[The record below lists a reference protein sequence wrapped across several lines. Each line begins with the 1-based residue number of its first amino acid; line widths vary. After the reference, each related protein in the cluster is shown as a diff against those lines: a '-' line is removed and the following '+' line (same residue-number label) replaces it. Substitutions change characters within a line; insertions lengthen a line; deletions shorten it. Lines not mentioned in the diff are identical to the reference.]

1 MTSSLIIQRQL
12 EPSNEQLVYIW
23 YIYLLPL
30 TVPSPPHSLMAVD
43 VGSSTVSLT
52 WLPPAEP
59 NGILLFYQV
68 VARQVEGNTED
79 ILVDVPANMSTA
91 DLLSANT
98 SASDMVEVTANRS
111 DMSMTNTTEDLPMT
125 SNHVAFALSS
135 LSPHTDYVITVVAN
149 TSAGYGNRSEELHIQ
164 TSKQYN
170 MNILFKLCEC
180 VCVCMR
186 VWMAAGVQPL

>member
-12 EPSNEQLVYIW
+12 EPGNEQLLYIW
-23 YIYLLPL
+23 YIYLLPPS
-30 TVPSPPHSLMAVD
+30 VPSPPRSLMAVD
-43 VGSSTVSLT
+43 IGSSTVSLT

-68 VARQVEGNTED
+68 VARQVGSNTED

-91 DLLSANT
+91 DLLSANM

-111 DMSMTNTTEDLPMT
+111 DMSMTNTTEDLPLT
-125 SNHVAFALSS
+125 STHVAFALSG

-164 TSKQYN
+164 TSKQ
-170 MNILFKLCEC
+170 
-180 VCVCMR
+180 
-186 VWMAAGVQPL
+186 

>member
-1 MTSSLIIQRQL
+1 MTTSLIIQRQL
-12 EPSNEQLVYIW
+12 ERGSEQLLYIW
-23 YIYLLPL
+23 YIYLLPPS
-30 TVPSPPHSLMAVD
+30 VPSPPQSLMAVD
-43 VGSSTVSLT
+43 IGSSTVSLT

-68 VARQVEGNTED
+68 EVRQVGGNTED

-98 SASDMVEVTANRS
+98 SASGMVEVTANRS
-111 DMSMTNTTEDLPMT
+111 DMSLTNTTEDLPMT
-125 SNHVAFALSS
+125 STHVAFALSG

-164 TSKQYN
+164 TSKQ
-170 MNILFKLCEC
+170 
-180 VCVCMR
+180 
-186 VWMAAGVQPL
+186 

>member
-1 MTSSLIIQRQL
+1 
-12 EPSNEQLVYIW
+12 
-23 YIYLLPL
+23 
-30 TVPSPPHSLMAVD
+30 MAVD

-52 WLPPAEP
+52 WLPPTEP

-79 ILVDVPANMSTA
+79 ILVDVPAK
-91 DLLSANT
+91 T

-111 DMSMTNTTEDLPMT
+111 DMSMTNTTEDLPKT
-125 SNHVAFALSS
+125 STHVAFALSG

-164 TSKQYN
+164 TKTQRAC
-170 MNILFKLCEC
+170 IH
-180 VCVCMR
+180 VCACM
-186 VWMAAGVQPL
+186 L

>member
-1 MTSSLIIQRQL
+1 
-12 EPSNEQLVYIW
+12 
-23 YIYLLPL
+23 
-30 TVPSPPHSLMAVD
+30 MAVD

-52 WLPPAEP
+52 WLPPTEP

-79 ILVDVPANMSTA
+79 ILVDVPAK
-91 DLLSANT
+91 T

-111 DMSMTNTTEDLPMT
+111 DMSMTNTTEDLPKT
-125 SNHVAFALSS
+125 STRVAFALSG

-164 TSKQYN
+164 TKTQRAC
-170 MNILFKLCEC
+170 IH
-180 VCVCMR
+180 VCACM
-186 VWMAAGVQPL
+186 L

>member
-1 MTSSLIIQRQL
+1 
-12 EPSNEQLVYIW
+12 
-23 YIYLLPL
+23 
-30 TVPSPPHSLMAVD
+30 MAVD
-43 VGSSTVSLT
+43 IGSSTVSLN

-68 VARQVEGNTED
+68 VARQVGGNTED

-91 DLLSANT
+91 DLSFTDTSSSAKT

-111 DMSMTNTTEDLPMT
+111 DMSMTNTTKDLPMT
-125 SNHVAFALSS
+125 STHVAFALSG

-164 TSKQYN
+164 TSKQ
-170 MNILFKLCEC
+170 
-180 VCVCMR
+180 
-186 VWMAAGVQPL
+186 

>member
-1 MTSSLIIQRQL
+1 
-12 EPSNEQLVYIW
+12 
-23 YIYLLPL
+23 
-30 TVPSPPHSLMAVD
+30 MAVD

-68 VARQVEGNTED
+68 VARQVGGNTED

-91 DLLSANT
+91 DLSFTDLLSANT
-98 SASDMVEVTANRS
+98 SASDMVEVTANRI
-111 DMSMTNTTEDLPMT
+111 DMSLTNTTEDLPMT
-125 SNHVAFALSS
+125 STHVAFALSG

-164 TSKQYN
+164 TSKQYSI
-170 MNILFKLCEC
+170 NIYIY
-180 VCVCMR
+180 VV
-186 VWMAAGVQPL
+186 

>member
-1 MTSSLIIQRQL
+1 M
-12 EPSNEQLVYIW
+12 
-23 YIYLLPL
+23 
-30 TVPSPPHSLMAVD
+30 
-43 VGSSTVSLT
+43 G
-52 WLPPAEP
+52 
-59 NGILLFYQV
+59 
-68 VARQVEGNTED
+68 GNTED

-125 SNHVAFALSS
+125 STHVAFALSG

-164 TSKQYN
+164 TKMQRAC
-170 MNILFKLCEC
+170 MH
-180 VCVCMR
+180 VCVCCECTILVDVFYVHVNRRMS
-186 VWMAAGVQPL
+186 GHGG

>member
-1 MTSSLIIQRQL
+1 MSSCYIYGI
-12 EPSNEQLVYIW
+12 YIW
-23 YIYLLPL
+23 YIYLLPPS
-30 TVPSPPHSLMAVD
+30 VPSPPRSLMAVD

-68 VARQVEGNTED
+68 VARKVGGNTED
-79 ILVDVPANMSTA
+79 ILVDIPANMSTA

-98 SASDMVEVTANRS
+98 STSDMVEVTANRS

-125 SNHVAFALSS
+125 SAHVAFALSG

-164 TSKQYN
+164 TSKQYG
-170 MNILFKLCEC
+170 MNILFMLCER

-186 VWMAAGVQPL
+186 VCMVAGVQPL